1 MPRQQMSS
9 QQMPT
14 MQPPQFEAQQLT
26 QLEHAE
32 MDEASNNDEFFSARP
47 EQPEQQQHANYSGS
61 QQEFQIRTEP
71 QIPGSVRKHMLTR
84 QSSKEK
90 KKMATFQGFS
100 LGMGLGMANTIR
112 GK

>member
-1 MPRQQMSS
+1 
-9 QQMPT
+9 MPT
-14 MQPPQFEAQQLT
+14 MQPTQFEAQQLT

-32 MDEASNNDEFFSARP
+32 MDAAGLDDEFFSAQP
-47 EQPEQQQHANYSGS
+47 EQPEQQQQHANFSGS
-61 QQEFQIRTEP
+61 QQEFQIRTER
-71 QIPGSVRKHMLTR
+71 QVPGSVRKHMHTR

-90 KKMATFQGFS
+90 KKMATFQRFS

>member
-9 QQMPT
+9 QQMPS

-32 MDEASNNDEFFSARP
+32 MDEASNNEEFFSAHP

-61 QQEFQIRTEP
+61 QQEFQIRTES
-71 QIPGSVRKHMLTR
+71 QMPGSVRKHMLTR

-100 LGMGLGMANTIR
+100 LGMGLGMANTIK

>member
-1 MPRQQMSS
+1 MPRQMSS

-32 MDEASNNDEFFSARP
+32 MDEAGLDDEFFSAHP
-47 EQPEQQQHANYSGS
+47 EQPEQQQHANFSGS
-61 QQEFQIRTEP
+61 QQEFQIRTDR
-71 QIPGSVRKHMLTR
+71 QVPGSVRKHMPTR

-90 KKMATFQGFS
+90 KKTATFQGFS

>member
-9 QQMPT
+9 QQMPS

-32 MDEASNNDEFFSARP
+32 MDEASNNEEFFSAHP
-47 EQPEQQQHANYSGS
+47 EQPEQQHANYSGS
-61 QQEFQIRTEP
+61 QQEFQIRTES
-71 QIPGSVRKHMLTR
+71 QMPGSVRKHMLTR